1 MNDNKI
7 LYLSEAEV
15 KSVLPYEKVLELV
28 EVALAEYNAGN
39 AVNPIKLH
47 LPIYPDYE
55 GYINSMPAYLRR
67 LEIAGVKVVS
77 VYSKNM
83 REFQL
88 PSTLGLILLNDIK
101 SGRPYAIMDGT
112 YITACRTGAV
122 MGVMA
127 KYLAKSRSESITI
140 IGTGAQGL
148 ASFIMIKL
156 AIPSVR
162 EVRMVDLSAKAKE
175 NFAKQASALFPDIH
189 CVEIDSIPE
198 ACKDVDMV
206 LAAATSKKPLLADI
220 EFSKGTTVLIV
231 EEDITNAFASKFD
244 AFVADFRECL
254 VERINDDAKHHCE
267 LTGLPFEEL
276 SMETV
281 TAEIGDI
288 IIGKSKGRVND
299 EQILMAASVGMG
311 VQDIINAKEA
321 YDRAVEKGIGTS
333 LDFLEK

>member
-1 MNDNKI
+1 MENNKI
-7 LYLSEAEV
+7 LYLSESEV

-28 EVALAEYNAGN
+28 EVALAEYNRGN
-39 AVNPIKLH
+39 AVNPVKLH

-55 GYINSMPAYLRR
+55 GYINSMPAYLRK

-83 REFQL
+83 RNFQL

-101 SGRPYAIMDGT
+101 TGRPYAIMDGT

-127 KYLAKSRSESITI
+127 KYLAKGNSSSITI

-156 AIPSVR
+156 AIPTIR
-162 EVRMVDLSAKAKE
+162 EVRMVDLSAEAKE
-175 NFAKQASALFPDIH
+175 NFQKKATALFRDIH
-189 CVEIDSIPE
+189 CIDVDSIPA
-198 ACKDVDMV
+198 ACKDVDIV
-206 LAAATSKKPLLADI
+206 LAAATSEEPLLADI
-220 EFSKGTTVLIV
+220 NFSKGTTVLIV

-244 AFVADFRECL
+244 AFVADFKECL
-254 VERINDDAKHHCE
+254 VERVNDDAKHHCT

-276 SMETV
+276 RMDAV

-288 IIGKSKGRVND
+288 IIGNTKGRTND
-299 EQILMAASVGMG
+299 EEIIMAASVGMG
-311 VQDIINAKEA
+311 VQDIINAQEA
-321 YDRAVEKGIGTS
+321 YSRALEKGIGTE
-333 LDFLEK
+333 LAFLAE